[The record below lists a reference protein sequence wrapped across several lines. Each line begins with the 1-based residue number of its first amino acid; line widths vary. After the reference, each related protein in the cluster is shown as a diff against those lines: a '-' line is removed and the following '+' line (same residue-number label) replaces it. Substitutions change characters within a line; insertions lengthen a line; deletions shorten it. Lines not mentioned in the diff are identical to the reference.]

1 MGFNRKIKKV
11 ILSILTAACVSSA
24 AVGVAGCMPKSVDK
38 SEPTDRNVRTDRET
52 PPTDGS
58 LPTAYSAAENL
69 AYIVGKFDSQT
80 QFHTYTE
87 GVTAAAIATQVTKNW
102 KDYKNGVLV
111 NSDITYSSLVKTGTQ
126 SCTVFGKDE
135 NGERKADTYFR
146 LSETPSAN
154 STSTSVEWK
163 QDAPTYFTENAYNY
177 TYGFLPNELFNYAVN
192 ADTIISS
199 EEIVEEGNGMY
210 TLKFTLDN
218 EDSTFFYQF
227 GMKTRGGLSD
237 YPVFQQIKFEVNFNA
252 DWQINKSSVH
262 EVSTIN
268 KGITVGSVSDFET
281 VYYYGED
288 NFDNTH
294 FAYYND
300 YYKKYLGDSSLDQG
314 GDVDEELVMDV
325 TNVLSNGFASVLN
338 GGQQFEISATLG
350 ANKYV
355 GYVFLG
361 LSLEDIAG
369 SLNLKL
375 SLGKSLNDQDL
386 YVEYSNG
393 DISAYYGDDFALT
406 ANIAAVKLEI
416 DKFAE
421 IIEGIT
427 TAVSRPA
434 DTDSTQSSS
443 TQSGSDPLADLMN
456 SMVLEAG
463 ENQATLILNT
473 DDLLG
478 LGIGI
483 DAKLVFGIYGNS
495 ITFRGANVGGLALGG
510 QTLDVNLALKTTTAP
525 LISHNPSK
533 TPTDLAD
540 YVADVYK
547 LLSSDLIK
555 VTAEID
561 GNSDKVALSAL
572 KGVNVKVDAYADL
585 DGIAV
590 GADASASYTHHGK
603 TISAKIGVIYE
614 YNQNTAKYGNAYLSL
629 KEFNGAEYDL
639 NVRCDVNEL
648 VSAITAM
655 LNNAGAAN
663 SQDTGKLVS
672 ALNQALSVNFSS
684 LLTEMYSDGTVIKI
698 GISVDTVMEM
708 LGVNAGVKFGSCNL
722 VYERG
727 EGTNG
732 GNLSA
737 SLPSIGFAMNV
748 CGEDGELQ
756 KPNDEDYFDLNDL
769 IEGVHTFI
777 DAKAASVGISFNGAN
792 FTAMDI
798 PELANL
804 TANANV
810 LVDFNNNLVAKVEAS
825 VSYNN
830 ISAKITADYI
840 YDSATNGT
848 VILSLTELCGEPRE
862 VKIYCKINEV
872 VEGVKTLL
880 TYFDN
885 GTTTTATESATTNA
899 IDVNTVLANLLTA
912 DINALIPNL
921 EAKANVL
928 NLTVNVDEVLKLL
941 GVSVNGL
948 TVGEVALEYN
958 SASENILTLNAPNFG
973 LVATVNPYNGN
984 LEEATIDNALNLNDV
999 LTDVNEILNA
1009 KKLAVALNFNGN
1021 NFTAA
1026 NVNLAG
1032 LTATATAYVDFATG
1046 LTAQVEAVVSYKVDE
1061 SKSISATIKV
1071 YFNYDANTIGDLI
1084 VVLDSINGV
1093 ATSAKVRC
1101 NVSELSTAI
1110 QTLISYVA
1118 PKNEAVNSTESATAT
1133 DPATQTAA
1141 SVLDKLI
1148 TADFAKLITDI
1159 NASANIFNL
1168 SVNVDEILNLFDLNL
1183 GLTLG
1188 EATLEYT
1195 HSNEGES
1202 SDLLTLCLANA
1213 GVTLTVN
1220 PTDIATNVPAID
1232 NALDLTQLINVVN
1245 NAISQINT
1253 IKADGKLYF
1262 EIAKGTDETP
1272 ATYLYLDGILVEI
1285 WGKGEVSWKA
1295 GEERVVLD
1303 LSMSISETG
1312 KDITTLK
1319 LVYDKT
1325 KAPLVKVALNDV
1337 GIEIYQEDIDGV
1349 KNGFIEIYNK
1359 LAILF
1364 GLEPIATGTSDSTA
1378 TGATNTTTATTS
1390 STNLGSPDRLLA
1402 LIFNLLASDD
1412 WVNEINN
1419 FTTTC
1424 NGKSFALGYLSNA
1437 NNANVAITTEG
1448 GLSIAY
1454 DGAFGERF
1462 SLGGLISVKS
1472 VGETPLS
1479 ISFTGCNMASS
1490 KEGTTEFIRLAYN
1503 FLFESIHGISV
1514 ENILGSNTYAVTFEL
1529 NGANTEVADLKDVY
1543 VKAEI
1548 YVTDEASINSGKLAE
1563 GLLVLDVKG
1572 VAINL
1577 HVITEY
1583 DDFGKAKFYINL
1595 NRVAD
1600 ILLPDLKLLAT
1611 QDSLY
1616 ETFKVL
1622 FNTINDTKVLD
1633 MVSKLLPAS
1642 GTANG
1647 TTEEQEPATG
1657 ESQPIEEGTLDK
1669 VASILE
1675 KILNLNFSQAI
1686 VAHEVDGVQY
1696 ADIDLDNF
1704 LGQLGLNVG
1713 TLGKLSVVINP
1724 NTHAMT
1730 TSGVAMVTNSEGVK
1744 EEKEWISLSSEK
1756 TSIRTYNEFKREDY
1770 LNIEFLPYLIEDIV
1784 KFATDDSGNV
1794 YERFTLSGTITAN
1807 IVSTFSINIDVANL
1821 TISIADND
1829 FYFSGVL
1836 HVKKMSAL
1844 GLVTIPDS
1852 TVGITYQNGYL
1863 TLARGLNGS
1872 TPEYRI
1878 MTFDYFMDHML
1889 VKADNDCVLKW
1900 WLNISGWDTVMSI
1913 INSAAGELN
1922 VESGLN
1928 RTENVYLY
1936 DQSKK
1941 GQTQLISMYDY
1952 VEALKVMVNG
1962 TEYASFGD
1970 MSSLEK
1976 EFGVYD
1982 NYYGFSLN
1990 AKKVTGDVLTKLYA
2004 AIIRNDNGISAI
2016 KASGAIDSY
2025 VTFAA
2030 TLNYEEG
2037 ATQEYTIGSS
2047 VQSGLVAPSMYT
2059 AANAIITA
2067 QGLTVDY
2074 DHFVKNEAAGY
2085 DEKFGCFNLYYN
2097 SKNSIYDSSYG
2108 YSNILYQHT
2117 LTIVNLDG
2125 TTETRQ
2131 VRQGSTI
2138 YLYDNSSPL
2147 YTDET
2152 KQFRQLY
2159 ATTEG
2164 VIGATQ
2170 VVMNTD
2176 LTVYALRVK
2185 AVDVIAISGSEQY
2198 TITTFIGDKVP
2209 TTIDGLETIGAVT
2222 YEDGTQVG
2230 ENDIISEELLNGSSR
2245 LNVYG
2250 TFVQSIV
2257 EVNGINY
2264 EFTYDNTTSTGY
2276 YTVAGKASSFNTTL
2290 YCGSNGKT
2298 LVLENEIGGYP
2309 VTAIGAEALA
2319 NFDGHALRSVVIP
2332 SNIVYIGERAFLDNI
2347 GMEKAVFLAA
2357 SVTIAGSFSEGEGGN
2372 TTPFYG
2378 CSLTTDGTSTALEV
2392 YYNSIVYSGS
2402 TTDLRWTRF
2411 RRHESSPAI
2420 YHRYYIGCDPRDT
2433 AIIDYDHNGGGTLYS
2448 SGWDYVT
2455 ASAVIELNGITGSA
2469 LTQSAAEEIL
2479 SRYYPLVGE
2488 EKFTGSA
2495 EIETSIA
2502 VDFAQFDMTKNG
2514 ITYTCSISAEYTT
2527 VDGFTHVT
2535 YTINYTKAKIIYVYS
2550 DYEITYYGTKVPA
2563 KTKTKITIPV
2573 TDEEVVLETPTEYTH
2588 KFVEWNI
2595 TTEGGEEV
2603 YNVVWAEKA
2612 TYSLKIRLTRGGTD
2626 TNIVHVLENGA
2637 NEKTYRV
2644 NGGFFITGTTD
2655 VTSILIYEGQAT
2667 FTLNNNKLTIVT
2679 GNITYTIFVNDA
2691 QVNGSDKGTQR
2702 VISSSITGTQTVS
2715 GDMTVTFKY

>member
-1 MGFNRKIKKV
+1 MGFKGKIKKLIFSV
-11 ILSILTAACVSSA
+11 LTAACVSSA
-24 AVGVAGCMPKSVDK
+24 AFGVAGCMPKSVDK

-58 LPTAYSAAENL
+58 LPTAYSAVENL
-69 AYIVGKFDSQT
+69 AYLVGKFDSQT
-80 QFHTYTE
+80 QYHSYTE

-102 KDYKNGVLV
+102 RDYKDGVLV

-126 SCTVFGKDE
+126 ACVVFGEDE
-135 NGERKADTYFR
+135 NGQRKADTFFR
-146 LSETPSAN
+146 LSETPLAD
-154 STSTSVEWK
+154 STSTSVEWD
-163 QDAPTYFTENAYNY
+163 QNAPTYFTENSYNY

-192 ADTIISS
+192 SETVISS
-199 EEIVEEGNGMY
+199 EEIKVESDGTY
-210 TLKFTLDN
+210 TLNFTLDN
-218 EDSTFFYQF
+218 EGSTFFYQF
-227 GMKTRGGLSD
+227 GMKKRGGLSD
-237 YPVFQQIKFEVNFNA
+237 YPVFHQIKLSVNFNA

-262 EVSTIN
+262 EVSTVN
-268 KGITVGSVSDFET
+268 KGIAVRSVSDFDT
-281 VYYYGED
+281 YYYYGED
-288 NFDNTH
+288 NFDNAH
-294 FAYYND
+294 YAYYND

-355 GYVFLG
+355 GYIFLG
-361 LSLEDIAG
+361 LSLDDIAG

-393 DISAYYGDDFALT
+393 GISAYYGDDFALT
-406 ANIAAVKLEI
+406 ANLSAVKLQVEE
-416 DKFAE
+416 FAQ

-427 TAVSRPA
+427 SAVSRPA
-434 DTDSTQSSS
+434 ATGSTQSSS
-443 TQSGSDPLADLMN
+443 TQSGSDPLAELMN

-463 ENQATLILNT
+463 QNQATLLLKT

-533 TPTDLAD
+533 TPADLAD

-555 VTAEID
+555 VTAVLD

-572 KGVNVKVDAYADL
+572 KGVNVRVDAYADL
-585 DGIAV
+585 DGIAL
-590 GADASASYTHHGK
+590 GADATVSYTNNGNV
-603 TISAKIGVIYE
+603 ISAKLGVIYE
-614 YNQNTAKYGNAYLSL
+614 YNQNTGNYGNAYLSL
-629 KEFNGAEYDL
+629 KEFNGVEYDF
-639 NVRCDVNEL
+639 NVRCDVQEL
-648 VSAITAM
+648 VSAISAM
-655 LNNAGAAN
+655 INNAGATN
-663 SQDTGKLVS
+663 SLDTGKLVS

-684 LLTEMYSDGTVIKI
+684 LLTEMYSDGTAIKI

-708 LGVNAGVKFGSCNL
+708 LGVNAGVRFGSCNL
-722 VYERG
+722 VYTKG
-727 EGTNG
+727 EGANG

-737 SLPSIGFAMNV
+737 SLPSIGFAMEV
-748 CGEDGELQ
+748 SGVDGDMQ
-756 KPNDEDYFDLNDL
+756 KPNADDYLDLKDL
-769 IEGVHTFI
+769 IDSVQAFI
-777 DAKAASVGISFNGAN
+777 DAKAASVGISFDGST
-792 FTAMDI
+792 FTAANV
-798 PELANL
+798 PELADL
-804 TANANV
+804 KADATIY
-810 LVDFNNNLVAKVEAS
+810 VDFKNNIAAKVVAS
-825 VSYNN
+825 VEYQN
-830 ISAKITADYI
+830 ISAKITANYI
-840 YDSATNGT
+840 YDSTTNGT
-848 VILSLTELCGEPRE
+848 VVLTLTELCGVERN
-862 VKIYCKINEV
+862 VKIYCQVNEV

-880 TYFDN
+880 THF
-885 GTTTTATESATTNA
+885 GTPATTAAETTTTNGIDLNA
-899 IDVNTVLANLLTA
+899 VLANLLTA

-941 GVSVNGL
+941 NVSVNGL

-958 SASENILTLNAPNFG
+958 SASENLLTLNAPKFG
-973 LVATVNPYNGN
+973 LTATVNPYNGTI
-984 LEEATIDNALNLNDV
+984 EEATTDNALNLNDV

-1009 KKLAVALNFNGN
+1009 KKLAVALNFNGA

-1026 NVNLAG
+1026 NVNLAD

-1046 LTAQVEAVVSYKVDE
+1046 LTAQVNASVSYKVADG
-1061 SKSISATIKV
+1061 KYISATLKV
-1071 YFNYDANTIGDLI
+1071 YFNYNRETIGDLI

-1093 ATSAKVRC
+1093 ATSAKVCC

-1110 QTLISYVA
+1110 QTLISYVT
-1118 PKNEAVNSTESATAT
+1118 PKNDAVNSTESATAT

-1141 SVLDKLI
+1141 NVLDKLI
-1148 TADFAKLITDI
+1148 TADLTNLITDI
-1159 NASANIFNL
+1159 KATTNIFNL
-1168 SVNVDEILNLFDLNL
+1168 TVNADEILKLFDLNI

-1195 HSNEGES
+1195 HSTEEDS
-1202 SDLLTLCLANA
+1202 SDLLTLSLVNA

-1220 PTDIATNVPAID
+1220 PTFVETNLPTITD
-1232 NALDLTQLINVVN
+1232 ALDLTQLINVVN
-1245 NAISQINT
+1245 SAISQINT

-1262 EIAKGTDETP
+1262 EIAQGTDEIP
-1272 ATYLYLDGILVEI
+1272 ATYLSADGILVEI
-1285 WGKGEVSWKA
+1285 WGKGEISWKA
-1295 GEERVVLD
+1295 GEERVALD
-1303 LSMSISETG
+1303 LYMALTETG
-1312 KDITTLK
+1312 TDITTLK
-1319 LVYDKT
+1319 LVYDKN
-1325 KAPLVKVALNDV
+1325 KAPLVKVALNGV

-1359 LAILF
+1359 LAGVF
-1364 GLEPIATGTSDSTA
+1364 GLEPIATTTDSTS
-1378 TGATNTTTATTS
+1378 TGSTDTTNTTAS

-1412 WVNEINN
+1412 WVNELNN

-1424 NGKSFALGYLSNA
+1424 NGNSVTLGYLSNS
-1437 NNANVAITTEG
+1437 NNANVAISTEG

-1454 DGAFGERF
+1454 DGAFGEML
-1462 SLGGLISVKS
+1462 SLGGIMSVKS
-1472 VGETPLS
+1472 VGETPLN
-1479 ISFTGCNMASS
+1479 ISFSDCKMASS

-1548 YVTDEASINSGKLAE
+1548 YVTNEASINNGKLAE
-1563 GLLVLDVKG
+1563 GLLILDVKG

-1642 GTANG
+1642 GTTENG
-1647 TTEEQEPATG
+1647 TVEVQQPATG
-1657 ESQPIEEGTLDK
+1657 ESRPIEEGTLDK

-1675 KILNLNFSQAI
+1675 KLLNLNFSQAV

-1696 ADIDLDNF
+1696 ADIDLDNL

-1713 TLGKLSVVINP
+1713 TLGKLSVEINH
-1724 NTHAMT
+1724 NDHSMT
-1730 TSGVAMVTNSEGVK
+1730 TIGVAMVTNSKGVK
-1744 EEKEWISLSSEK
+1744 EEKEWISLSSAK
-1756 TSIRTYNEFKREDY
+1756 TSKRTYNEFKREDY

-1784 KFATDDSGNV
+1784 KFATDDNGNV
-1794 YERFTLSGTITAN
+1794 YEKFTLSGSITAN
-1807 IVSTFSINIDVANL
+1807 IVNIFSINIDVANL
-1821 TISIADND
+1821 TISMADND

-1836 HVKKMSAL
+1836 HVNKVSA
-1844 GLVTIPDS
+1844 VVATIPDS

-1863 TLARGLNGS
+1863 TLARGLNTS

-1889 VKADNDCVLKW
+1889 VKSDSDCVLKW
-1900 WLNISGWDTVMSI
+1900 WLNVSGWDTVISI
-1913 INSAAGELN
+1913 INKAAGELN
-1922 VESGLN
+1922 VESGLTG
-1928 RTENVYLY
+1928 TENVYLY

-1962 TEYASFGD
+1962 KEYAQFGD
-1970 MSSLEK
+1970 MSGLEN
-1976 EFGVYD
+1976 EFGLYD

-1990 AKKVTGDVLTKLYA
+1990 ARKVTGDVLTKLYA

-2037 ATQEYTIGSS
+2037 ATQEYVIGNS
-2047 VQSGLVAPSMYT
+2047 VQSGLVAPSMY
-2059 AANAIITA
+2059 ALANEIITA

-2074 DHFVKNEAAGY
+2074 NHFVKNEAAGY

-2097 SKNSIYDSSYG
+2097 SKTSIYEASYG

-2125 TTETRQ
+2125 TTQTRL

-2138 YLYDNSSPL
+2138 YLYDNYSPL

-2159 ATTEG
+2159 TTTQG
-2164 VIGATQ
+2164 MIGATS
-2170 VVMNTD
+2170 VVMNSD

-2185 AVDVIAISGSEQY
+2185 AVDVIVISGSMQY
-2198 TITTFIGDKVP
+2198 TVNSFIGDKVP
-2209 TTIDGLETIGAVT
+2209 TTVSGLETIGAVT
-2222 YEDGTQVG
+2222 YADGTQVG
-2230 ENDIISEELLNGSSR
+2230 ENDYITEELLNGANT
-2245 LNVYG
+2245 LTVYG

-2264 EFTYDNTTSTGY
+2264 EFTYDNATSSGC
-2276 YTVAGKASSFNTTL
+2276 YTVVGKAASFNTTL
-2290 YCGSNGKT
+2290 YCGANGRT
-2298 LVLENEIGGYP
+2298 LVLENEIDGYP
-2309 VTAIGAEALA
+2309 VTAIGADALA
-2319 NFDGHALRSVVIP
+2319 NLDGHALRSVVIP
-2332 SNIVYIGERAFLDNI
+2332 SNIVYIGERAFLDNV
-2347 GMEKAVFLAA
+2347 GMQKAVFLAPE
-2357 SVTIAGSFSEGEGGN
+2357 VTMAGSFSEGEDGN

-2378 CSLTTDGTSTALEV
+2378 CSLTENGTSTALEV
-2392 YYNSIVYSGS
+2392 YYNSVVYNGS

-2411 RRHESSPAI
+2411 RRYESSPAI
-2420 YHRYYIGCDPRDT
+2420 HHRYYIGCDPRDT
-2433 AIIDYDHNGGGTLYS
+2433 AVFDYDHNGGGTLHS

-2455 ASAVIELNGITGSA
+2455 ASAVVDLGGVTGSA
-2469 LTQSAAEEIL
+2469 LTQDAANQII
-2479 SRYYPLVGE
+2479 SRCYPLVSNTT
-2488 EKFTGSA
+2488 FTGNA
-2495 EIETSIA
+2495 EIETAIA
-2502 VDFAQFDMTKNG
+2502 VGFAQFDMTKNG
-2514 ITYTCSISAEYTT
+2514 IIYKCVYTPAYTT
-2527 VDGFTHVT
+2527 VNGHTHVT
-2535 YTINYTKAKIIYVYS
+2535 YSVSFTAAKVLYINSSVS
-2550 DYEITYYGTKVPA
+2550 FTYYGKNVPA
-2563 KTKTKITIPV
+2563 NTMT
-2573 TDEEVVLETPTEYTH
+2573 EVMVDATLTEYATPVSQTH
-2588 KFVEWNI
+2588 VFLGWSDSVQDGKAIRTANWREKNSYTFSCTIKGNLPTTI
-2595 TTEGGEEV
+2595 TLTNPDGSTQSKSANGFSRPTFSLAITEGQTVTAKNNGNYLYVYLDGELTYTFHSSSYTFKSTN
-2603 YNVVWAEKA
+2603 YNSGV
-2612 TYSLKIRLTRGGTD
+2612 
-2626 TNIVHVLENGA
+2626 
-2637 NEKTYRV
+2637 
-2644 NGGFFITGTTD
+2644 
-2655 VTSILIYEGQAT
+2655 
-2667 FTLNNNKLTIVT
+2667 VT
-2679 GNITYTIFVNDA
+2679 GNI
-2691 QVNGSDKGTQR
+2691 S
-2702 VISSSITGTQTVS
+2702 QT
-2715 GDMTVTFKY
+2715 FNF